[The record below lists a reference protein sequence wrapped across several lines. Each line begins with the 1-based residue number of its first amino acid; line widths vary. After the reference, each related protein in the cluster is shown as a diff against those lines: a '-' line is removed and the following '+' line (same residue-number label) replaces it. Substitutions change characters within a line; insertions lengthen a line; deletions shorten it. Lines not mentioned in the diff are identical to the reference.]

1 MKKLVFKENLKE
13 KIEPIKQEIIE
24 DALKGRFLKKEFRD
38 RNSEIRTLHEDYLYS
53 LFEKE
58 CRKNLNNF
66 NLKHRPKSLWCLVT
80 DKHDD
85 NPNYPWHNHI
95 NTSTINGVLYLE
107 TIPKHGIKFKYD
119 NKITYKEVK
128 PYDLLIFPNFLDHVP
143 IISKLKRRISLNFEL
158 NCVEKSEEIFGI

>member
-1 MKKLVFKENLKE
+1 MAFDDHDDLYISTASRYSYYSRINSENL
-13 KIEPIKQEIIE
+13 I
-24 DALKGRFLKKEFRD
+24 LKL
-38 RNSEIRTLHEDYLYS
+38 
-53 LFEKE
+53 
-58 CRKNLNNF
+58 
-66 NLKHRPKSLWCLVT
+66 T

>member
-38 RNSEIRTLHEDYLYS
+38 RNSEIRTLHEDYLYF

-66 NLKHRPKSLWCLVT
+66 VAEHSFA
-80 DKHDD
+80 
-85 NPNYPWHNHI
+85 
-95 NTSTINGVLYLE
+95 TI
-107 TIPKHGIKFKYD
+107 
-119 NKITYKEVK
+119 
-128 PYDLLIFPNFLDHVP
+128 
-143 IISKLKRRISLNFEL
+143 
-158 NCVEKSEEIFGI
+158 